1 MRKLAFLMVV
11 ILTLLL
17 MFFNAPM
24 MRDGSVATYLMYMA
38 YTIGVQRSDG

>member
-1 MRKLAFLMVV
+1 
-11 ILTLLL
+11 

-38 YTIGVQRSDG
+38 YTIGVQRSDGQLGATVDLSK